1 MIWRRNLTS
10 MSSNPWYVS
19 CIHVVHTILA
29 HPGPILLYVCS
40 CAMQPIDFPVSRT
53 ASRDSKHH
61 LSGGPGAHN
70 AQRPQA
76 NRSHPG
82 PPATRTCQQAA
93 PRRVPAH
100 LLRREQ
106 LLHPHHSKHHPAP
119 PRPAILQRARLP
131 LRALRRHVRG
141 LLGLGQRR
149 PWDQLHPPRKVDQNP
164 LRPLFPRQDD
174 PVGQLPPGRPAARDP
189 ARVALPPHQDLRG
202 RRGLGRP
209 RRRAGRPA
217 RRDGRVGLGTGV
229 AVAAAPLVAH
239 GGGAVVLCKG
249 VPARCRAR
257 GDVV

>member
-1 MIWRRNLTS
+1 MAT
-10 MSSNPWYVS
+10 NPWYVS
-19 CIHVVHTILA
+19 CTRDVHMILPRPRPHLVV
-29 HPGPILLYVCS
+29 PRYVCS
-40 CAMQPIDFPVSRT
+40 RAMHPKDFPVSRT

-61 LSGGPGAHN
+61 LSGGPGPHN

-82 PPATRTCQQAA
+82 PAATRPCQQAA

-100 LLRREQ
+100 LLRREP
-106 LLHPHHSKHHPAP
+106 LLHQHQSPLHPAP
-119 PRPAILQRARLP
+119 PRPAILPRARLP

-149 PWDQLHPPRKVDQNP
+149 PGDQLHPPRQVDQNP
-164 LRPLFPRQDD
+164 LRPVFPRQDVA
-174 PVGQLPPGRPAARDP
+174 VGQLPPGRPAAQDP
-189 ARVALPPHQDLRG
+189 ARVALPTRQDLRG
-202 RRGLGRP
+202 RYGLGRP

-217 RRDGRVGLGTGV
+217 RRDGRAGLGPGL

-257 GDVV
+257 GAVV